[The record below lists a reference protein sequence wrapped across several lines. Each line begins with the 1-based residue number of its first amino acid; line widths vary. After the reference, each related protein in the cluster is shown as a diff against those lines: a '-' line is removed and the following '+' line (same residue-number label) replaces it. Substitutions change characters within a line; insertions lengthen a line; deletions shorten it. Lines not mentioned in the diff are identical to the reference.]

1 MGIITSCYKCE
12 SCGDPF
18 RLRYN
23 LGNKYPQ
30 TAIFICS
37 ECGDTLEYGFDFNHE
52 SRLSK
57 LIEIDFDRHL
67 KVVNLHPELMI
78 DQSGKEDPLYF
89 PSIEFL
95 KKQSQRGV
103 LGLDM
108 FGSAQASCIDYQN
121 AWDAIQTDFRY
132 VKEGRWKFLEREYGR
147 DEAHVEGV

>member
-1 MGIITSCYKCE
+1 MGVITSCYKCE

-37 ECGDTLEYGFDFNHE
+37 DCGDTLKFGFDANQE
-52 SRLSK
+52 SVSSK
-57 LIEIDFDRHL
+57 LVGIDFDRDL
-67 KVVNLHPELMI
+67 RVVNLHPELMI
-78 DQSGKEDPLYF
+78 DQSGQGDALYF
-89 PSIEFL
+89 PSLDFL
-95 KKQSQRGV
+95 RKQSQRGV
-103 LGLDM
+103 LGLDI

-132 VKEGRWKFLEREYGR
+132 LKEGR
-147 DEAHVEGV
+147 